1 MAYNFPNNP
10 SNGDTV
16 TVNSI
21 TYTYNSTSGA
31 WKTTASAGGGGG
43 ASVTVSETAPASPTE
58 GDLWFDPSVLKT
70 FVYYSDGTA
79 NQWVQSNPTGGGST
93 SSGGASVTVS
103 ETAPTSPSAGDL
115 WWSSSEAVMY
125 IYYTDTDS
133 SQWVSTSTPG
143 ADGSAQSYTNFAGFP
158 STGNTLGDLAVAQDT
173 KALYMWDGA
182 EWDRVALGNDESPVI
197 TTEPPTTTQQ
207 LNSDG
212 TTSTVTMVA
221 QDPEGFDITYGIAY
235 KTANNAR
242 PSQLSVDTTINQSTG
257 VYTFT
262 PSTTESNAGTFTARL
277 SASDGARIT
286 TRFVDFSLQF
296 APIIDYL
303 IVAGGGAGG
312 NWVGGGGGGG
322 GVLTGTSW
330 EGAFGTQYDITVGAG
345 GARGGSDSSCGGA
358 VGGSGG
364 NSSFASFTAIGGGGG
379 GSYNGINATN
389 GGSGGGA
396 RHNSYGGTDST
407 AGSGTTGQGYAG
419 RGRTTGG
426 NGGGG
431 GGGAGSIAGTNGH
444 GGDGIQSSITGT
456 ATYYGGGGGGYNA
469 EGWATG
475 DTGGL
480 GGGGNGAGATTGDPV
495 ATAGTD
501 GLGGGGG
508 GGSGCPGNPVGLH
521 PSGARDGGSGVVIL
535 RFPSSITPSAT
546 TGSPSIAT
554 DGTDSVYTWTQDGS
568 ITF

>member
-1 MAYNFPNNP
+1 MAINFPNNP
-10 SNGDTV
+10 SNGDAHAGF
-16 TVNSI
+16 I
-21 TYTYNSTSGA
+21 YNSTKSVWEA
-31 WKTTASAGGGGG
+31 TA
-43 ASVTVSETAPASPTE
+43 ASVPMSDTPPANPAQ
-58 GDLWFDPSVLKT
+58 GDLWFDSSVAKT
-70 FVYYSDGTA
+70 
-79 NQWVQSNPTGGGST
+79 
-93 SSGGASVTVS
+93 
-103 ETAPTSPSAGDL
+103 
-115 WWSSSEAVMY
+115 Y
-125 IYYTDTDS
+125 IYYNDGSS
-133 SQWVSTSTPG
+133 SQWVQLNPSGGSDGAAG
-143 ADGSAQSYTNFAGFP
+143 ADGA
-158 STGNTLGDLAVAQDT
+158 
-173 KALYMWDGA
+173 DGA
-182 EWDRVALGNDESPVI
+182 TGGESPVI
-197 TTEPPTTTQQ
+197 LTEPPTTTQS
-207 LNSDG
+207 LNTDG
-212 TTSTVTMVA
+212 STSTVTMTA

-235 KTANNAR
+235 KTAGNAL
-242 PSQLSVDTTINQSTG
+242 PSQLASATTIDQSTG

-262 PSTTESNAGTFTARL
+262 PTTNTSNAGSFRARL
-277 SASDGARIT
+277 SASDGANTT
-286 TRFVDFSLQF
+286 TRLVDFNLQF

-322 GVLTGTSW
+322 GVLTATSW

-358 VGGSGG
+358 GGGSGG

-379 GSYNGINATN
+379 GSYNGINATS

-407 AGSGTTGQGYAG
+407 AGSGTAGQGYAG

-456 ATYYGGGGGGYNA
+456 ATYYGGGGGGYVA
-469 EGWATG
+469 ENWATT
-475 DTGGL
+475 DSGGL
-480 GGGGNGAGATTGDPV
+480 GGGGNGAGGGVGDPA

-508 GGSGCPGNPVGLH
+508 GGGGCPGSPAGLH
-521 PSGARDGGSGVVIL
+521 PSGGRDGGSGVVIL

-546 TGSPSIAT
+546 TGSPAIAT